1 MTTFVVGLDES
12 KNAARA
18 FRWAVE
24 ESWRHAARLIVVHAW
39 DWPYGGEIGE
49 LAGELFEK
57 DEFSVASRQVLAA
70 IVQAA
75 QGPDCPDVDMEQ
87 RVVQGP
93 PAKALLEAAAGADL
107 LIVGSRGRGG
117 FTGLLLGSVSQQC
130 AQHAE
135 CPVVIVP
142 PRERLG
148 I

>member
-1 MTTFVVGLDES
+1 MTTFVVGLDDS
-12 KNAARA
+12 PHAARA
-18 FRWAVE
+18 FRWAIE
-24 ESWRHAARLIVVHAW
+24 ESRRHAARLIVVHAW

-49 LAGELFEK
+49 LSSELFK
-57 DEFSVASRQVLAA
+57 TAEFWDAAPQVLAA
-70 IVQAA
+70 MVQAA
-75 QGPDCPDVDMEQ
+75 QGPDSPDVDVEQ

-107 LIVGSRGRGG
+107 LIVGARGRGG

-142 PRERLG
+142 SP
-148 I
+148 